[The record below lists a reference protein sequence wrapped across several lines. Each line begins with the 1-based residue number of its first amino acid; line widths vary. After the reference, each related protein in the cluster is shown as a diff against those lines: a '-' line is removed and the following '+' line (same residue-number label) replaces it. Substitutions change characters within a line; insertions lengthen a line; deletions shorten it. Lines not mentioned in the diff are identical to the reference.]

1 MPSPLPGLT
10 LRRLASSRLVVLLPA
25 DHALASRAEADPRD
39 LAGDPFIDS
48 PIGYGNRTVVDER
61 MAEAAIHR
69 QVVIEVADIITA
81 PAYVRRGLGVAVVP
95 DFAAPADDPRLRV
108 LRLAGRPLY
117 WELSLATASHG
128 RPSPALRALLPVVD
142 RSMSAGSRTADGSSI
157 PGGGEPHGGR

>member
-61 MAEAAIHR
+61 MAEAGIHR

-81 PAYVRRGLGVAVVP
+81 PAYVR
-95 DFAAPADDPRLRV
+95 
-108 LRLAGRPLY
+108 
-117 WELSLATASHG
+117 
-128 RPSPALRALLPVVD
+128 
-142 RSMSAGSRTADGSSI
+142 
-157 PGGGEPHGGR
+157 